1 MKWSVLQ
8 VVVDL
13 AREVGNCSS
22 IGGFDRHTFG
32 TRAFKYSIFQSYD
45 LVTERG
51 GKWARRREKKNH
63 PSKIF

>member
-22 IGGFDRHTFG
+22 TSGGTFG
-32 TRAFKYSIFQSYD
+32 ARAFKYSIFQSYD